1 MQTLTAHLGQKGGA
15 ERCKPGLPK
24 MLVLADIERLSP
36 DAQACL
42 DSHLGG
48 IGAPDAAVVATT
60 ALAPEHLARVAGFR
74 RDLWLRFSVHP
85 VCLAPLSSRRADI
98 PLLADAMAS
107 AIAERWRIRR
117 PALADRATDELVAA
131 ALSGNLT
138 EPETALASAIPAA
151 PPSQPITAELVLQ
164 AQQGLAEGAHA
175 AMPAGSFDDWLAQ
188 PLSTGTFSVTKI
200 ESHIFRAAVDRASGN
215 LSAAAQSLGLS
226 RAQLAN
232 RVNGAARGSHAAVPE
247 PEG

>member
-1 MQTLTAHLGQKGGA
+1 M
-15 ERCKPGLPK
+15 PK

-151 PPSQPITAELVLQ
+151 PPSQP
-164 AQQGLAEGAHA
+164 
-175 AMPAGSFDDWLAQ
+175 P
-188 PLSTGTFSVTKI
+188 
-200 ESHIFRAAVDRASGN
+200 RRASGSAGRN
-215 LSAAAQSLGLS
+215 WPIGSTAQHGAAMRRYQSRRVEPVACLRAFQHQRGPCPGRCLSVGQTPVSRDQVQGLCQCDYKCECQTRCISDFCRCAFSQPAMASLGT
-226 RAQLAN
+226 R
-232 RVNGAARGSHAAVPE
+232 PIC
-247 PEG
+247 